1 MEAEL
6 NEQLVADLDQG
17 FEAMVR
23 TYGQRL
29 FAFAYAMSG
38 NAADAEEVAQDAFVR
53 AHRALRRYEPER
65 VRELHV
71 NAWLHRIALNVVRN
85 RHRRRLPRVVP
96 LDGELEIADDGPG
109 PERQALSRAEL
120 RELADEDLVQRLRE
134 AKAELFN
141 LRVQGATGQ
150 LDNNRRLQVVR
161 KDIARIYTI
170 MRERELGLSAA
181 PEEVVEA

>member
-1 MEAEL
+1 MA
-6 NEQLVADLDQG
+6 
-17 FEAMVR
+17 
-23 TYGQRL
+23 
-29 FAFAYAMSG
+29 SG
-38 NAADAEEVAQDAFVR
+38 TR
-53 AHRALRRYEPER
+53 P
-65 VRELHV
+65 
-71 NAWLHRIALNVVRN
+71 
-85 RHRRRLPRVVP
+85 
-96 LDGELEIADDGPG
+96 
-109 PERQALSRAEL
+109 AEL
-120 RELADEDLVQRLRE
+120 RELSGEDLVMRLRE